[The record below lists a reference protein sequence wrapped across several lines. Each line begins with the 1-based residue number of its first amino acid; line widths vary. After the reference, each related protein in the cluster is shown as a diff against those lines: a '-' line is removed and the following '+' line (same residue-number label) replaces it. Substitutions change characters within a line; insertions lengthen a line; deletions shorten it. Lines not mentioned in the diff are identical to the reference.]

1 MAANKY
7 AFIATGSSV
16 QVSTQPGTLV
26 SVIAGAMGSDPVTLY
41 DTNNGT
47 TTGTEIATLQYP
59 GSSASENPVAIP
71 FDVALTSGLYVVVP
85 SATGPGVTVTY
96 S

>member
-7 AFIATGSSV
+7 AFVAAGSSV

-26 SVIAGAMGSDPVTLY
+26 SVIAGGMGSNPVTLY
-41 DTNNGT
+41 DTNDGT

-59 GSSASENPVAIP
+59 GSSAYSDPAAVP
-71 FDVALTSGLYVVVP
+71 FDVALTSGLYVVAP
-85 SATGPGVTVTY
+85 TASGPGVTVTY